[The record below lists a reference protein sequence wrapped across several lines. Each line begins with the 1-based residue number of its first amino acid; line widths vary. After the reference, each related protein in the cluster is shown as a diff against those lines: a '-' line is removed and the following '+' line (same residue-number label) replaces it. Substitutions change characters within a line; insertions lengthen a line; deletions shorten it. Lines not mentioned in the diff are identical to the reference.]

1 MIDHMTQMS
10 CIESTVGAIGWIS
23 RSL

>member
-1 MIDHMTQMS
+1 MTQMS